1 MLGCILMLVFMSRLY
16 ASIETEAHIFVQ
28 GLVNQAPPNTE
39 TEFNNRIQ
47 NKLSNL
53 IPSENTNQKELENI
67 QAQFEKNSDQ
77 EIKDAD
83 PMQQD
88 LHRHLYQEQQS
99 NPTVQVTQDLLQ
111 QKHRWILSENDSIF
125 SGNKQLED
133 PSKIEH
139 YEIDNIKQITCREG
153 AKGETKTCT
162 KKRVIK
168 LVPGL
173 ASTRSIKIS
182 FSGKIFKGALLKI
195 DLKNG
200 SVSAMT
206 AQDLAKLNFSHTDN
220 MYLTLNN
227 LFYYN
232 VATPFSLSFNSSG
245 NLRDEEASLD
255 IIFSTAQ
262 ITKHTN
268 SNELIKT
275 IIFEEPCFNNHYVAK
290 IGLVHWE
297 QWYAYYL
304 PSYQFGF
311 DVSWNMTIPSL
322 QQSTDIWEGCEVLE
336 DNTHCKEISLQKLEL
351 NETRNVEGSQLP
363 IFREHWAE
371 KKTFNCGIGTVANE
385 CEAIQRQGC
394 EQIGSKCAI
403 EKAGRCIEY
412 EQTFHC
418 AKVASSLDNQTIQS
432 SVKDL
437 ISGKEISV
445 PLENYDAAEFG
456 QTITHFGTV
465 TAMASPMQD
474 NLGGITGN
482 PDNPSIFHG
491 ECRRCTVT
499 LGSSLK
505 DCCHLKGIAQ
515 GLLGGCKEE
524 EKQLANAAVKDK
536 RCHKVSGKYCTHKV
550 FGKCVEKKEAYCCYG
565 SETARIIQEI
575 AHYELDLSWGD
586 GENPHCESLTA
597 SQLSRLN
604 FDTPFAQAKL
614 SQLVSEYQAT
624 AQDKFNQ
631 VHTKVNPSMDLTHK
645 VEVLQ
650 QNLKQQFNSQSH
662 NGMAQ

>member
-1 MLGCILMLVFMSRLY
+1 MSQLH
-16 ASIETEAHIFVQ
+16 ANIENEAHVFVQ
-28 GLVNQAPPNTE
+28 GLASLAPPNTDI
-39 TEFNNRIQ
+39 EFNNRIQ

-53 IPSENTNQKELENI
+53 IPSENTNQMKLENI
-67 QAQFEKNSDQ
+67 QAQFEKNNDRG
-77 EIKDAD
+77 IKDSD
-83 PMQQD
+83 PIQQD
-88 LHRHLYQEQQS
+88 LHRHLYQDQQF

-111 QKHRWILSENDSIF
+111 QKHRWLLGENDSVF

-139 YEIDNIKQITCREG
+139 YETDNTKRIVCREG
-153 AKGETKTCT
+153 AKGETRTCT

-168 LVPGL
+168 LASGL

-182 FSGKIFKGALLKI
+182 LSGKIFKGALLKI

-206 AQDLAKLNFSHTDN
+206 AQDLAKLNCSHTDN

-232 VATPFSLSFNSSG
+232 VATPFNLSFNSSS
-245 NLRDEEASLD
+245 NLSDEEASLD
-255 IIFSTAQ
+255 INLSTGQ

-268 SNELIKT
+268 SNKLIKT

-297 QWYAYYL
+297 QWYAYNL

-311 DVSWNMTIPSL
+311 DVSWNMTIPSG
-322 QQSTDIWEGCEVLE
+322 QQPTDIWEGCEVLE
-336 DNTHCKEISLQKLEL
+336 DSSHCKEISLQKLEL
-351 NETRNVEGSQLP
+351 NESRDVEGYQLP
-363 IFREHWAE
+363 IFREHWTE
-371 KKTFNCGIGTVANE
+371 KKTFSCGVGTDTNE
-385 CEAIQRQGC
+385 CQVIQGQGC

-412 EQTFHC
+412 EQIFRC
-418 AKVASSLDNQTIQS
+418 ASMGSHTLNNQTIQS
-432 SVKDL
+432 SAKDL

-445 PLENYDAAEFG
+445 PTENYGATEFG
-456 QTITHFGTV
+456 QTITHFGAV

-550 FGKCVEKKEAYCCYG
+550 LGKCVEKKEAYCCYG

-575 AHYELDLSWGD
+575 AHDELDLPWGD
-586 GENPHCESLTA
+586 GENPNCESLTA

-614 SQLVSEYQAT
+614 SELVSQYQAT

-631 VHTKVNPSMDLTHK
+631 VHTKVNPSIDLTHK
-645 VEVLQ
+645 VEILQ

-662 NGMAQ
+662 NGMVQ